1 MQITICL
8 GSSCHLKG
16 CNNVLKSL
24 QILVRD
30 NGLSDKVDITG
41 AFCTGNCVAG
51 VCVTI
56 DDELFSVTPE
66 TVDQFFKEEVLTRL
80 K

>member
-1 MQITICL
+1 MEITICL

-16 CNNVLKSL
+16 CNNILKTL

-30 NGLSDKVDITG
+30 NGLSDKVDINGT
-41 AFCTGNCVAG
+41 FCTGNCVAG

-56 DDELFSVTPE
+56 DDELYSVTPE
-66 TVDQFFKEEVLTRL
+66 TTEQFFNENVLARF